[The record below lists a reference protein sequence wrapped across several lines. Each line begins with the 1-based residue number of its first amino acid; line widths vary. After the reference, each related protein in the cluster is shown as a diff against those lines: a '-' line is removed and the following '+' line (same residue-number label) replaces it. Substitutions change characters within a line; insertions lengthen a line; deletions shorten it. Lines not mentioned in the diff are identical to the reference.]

1 MVWTIIAGALA
12 ITMGSGALLGA
23 AIGLTGLII
32 LHFQAGGLASLAV
45 PAVWNV
51 FSDYILAAVP
61 MFVFL
66 GEILLRGGVSDRLY
80 SALTPLFHRV
90 PGRLLQTNIWV
101 CTVFGA
107 VSGSSSAT
115 AAAVGSVAYPEL
127 ARRGYDRP
135 RVLGSLAGAGVLG
148 LMVPPS
154 LSLLIYGAMQDVS
167 IGKLFLAG
175 ILPAVLIAGLFSL
188 YVGVRALLRP
198 ESMPAPGPKP
208 SWGHVLRSLLD
219 VWPLPILIFAV
230 LGTIYSGLAT
240 VTEAAG
246 LGVAVAVIMGFAW
259 GTLTLRKLWEAIIS
273 GSRILAS
280 IVFVILGTLILA
292 QAVANLGL
300 PRKIFEAVSSAGLSS
315 FEVLLVVTLIYFI
328 LGCFFDGLSLMI
340 MTLPLVFPLMTGLGF
355 DPVWLGVI
363 ITMLI
368 EIGAITPPVGVN
380 LYVLLAISR
389 GEVSLPAAARATVP
403 YWAMLV
409 LAILILTIFPGI
421 ALYLPGFL

>member
-1 MVWTIIAGALA
+1 MVWIIIITALA
-12 ITMGSGALLGA
+12 ITMGSGARLGA
-23 AIGLTGLII
+23 AVGLTGLII
-32 LHFQAGGLASLAV
+32 LHFQAGGLTVLAV

-61 MFVFL
+61 MFVYL

-80 SALTPLFHRV
+80 SALSPLFYRL
-90 PGRLLQTNIWV
+90 PGRLLQTNVWV
-101 CTVFGA
+101 CMLFGA

-115 AAAVGSVAYPEL
+115 AAAVGAVAYPEL
-127 ARRGYDRP
+127 GRRGYNKP

-154 LSLLIYGAMQDVS
+154 LSLLIYGAMMDVS
-167 IGKLFLAG
+167 VGKLFLAG
-175 ILPAVLIAGLFSL
+175 ILPALMITAMFSF
-188 YVGVRALLRP
+188 YVGVSAVLHP
-198 ESMPAPGPKP
+198 ETVPAETSKP
-208 SWGHVLRSLLD
+208 SWGEVFRSLVD
-219 VWPLPILIFAV
+219 IWPLPVLIFAV

-246 LGVAVAVIMGFAW
+246 LGVVVAIIMGFTW
-259 GTLTLRKLWEAIIS
+259 GTLTIGKLWEAIIS
-273 GSRILAS
+273 GSRIVAA

-292 QAVANLGL
+292 QAVANQGL
-300 PRKIFEAVSSAGLSS
+300 PRQVFEMVSSAGLSKY
-315 FEVLLVVTLIYFI
+315 EVMVVLTLIYFL

-340 MTLPLVFPLMTGLGF
+340 MTLSIVFPLMISLGF

-363 ITMLI
+363 ITLLI

-389 GEVSLPAAARATVP
+389 DEVTLPEAARATIP
-403 YWAMLV
+403 YWS
-409 LAILILTIFPGI
+409 ILILAIVILTAFPEI
-421 ALYLPGFL
+421 ALYLTKFI